1 MPKPKANIKDLLS
14 KYRLLSDLMKYI
26 PDVIYFKD
34 KAGRLIMVNEAHA
47 KGLGLT
53 PEKVVGKTDF
63 DIFGKERAALMAKD
77 DEYVMSKGKAIID
90 KIERSTRADGVDNY
104 VSTTK
109 IPRYDEWGRIVG
121 LIGITRDITRRMLLE
136 HVREEKEAVEKK
148 LQAAE
153 ELNRIKSEFVSVV
166 SHELRTPLAIIK
178 EAVMLLLDGIT
189 GDINDKQREVLA
201 KAENSVRR
209 LKGIIEDLL
218 DVARIET
225 GRLKLHYSLVNLNDL
240 LKDGADFFKKQA
252 RDKGISLEYALPKE
266 QVNIFLDHN
275 RINQVIANLITNA
288 LKFTEEDGSIRIEL
302 KELEDKVRLCFE
314 DTGIGIAKAD
324 AARLF
329 NKFTQVANNSQA
341 QSKGVGLGL
350 SIAKELVNA
359 HGGQIWV
366 ESKLG
371 VGSKFYFTLPRLRG
385 LSVLDLPV
393 RSRINHLL
401 SQGLTLYFVNLLIVN
416 YQVIK
421 VKMRIAPSALFENI
435 EIIINMVFDK
445 FCREKEEKPQVVL
458 LDKYY
463 GECAYLLPGLTEKET
478 EKINLDILERL
489 TRYLYQNKV
498 QNVFINVGVANFPEE
513 APDALNDGQTVS
525 ANLRIKKILIGP
537 EIRRFERINYSLD
550 TRILMPKDE
559 ELSSQTVDI
568 SKGGIAFYSPR
579 PIKTDAR
586 VDLALRMPNQDK
598 PLMLKSQT
606 AWIKEISNEDVR
618 RYKIGLEFIG
628 LKDGEKKIISGFL
641 KSLKPE
647 GYGAA
652 SNSRSH
658 KDEKKKG
665 SH

>member
-1 MPKPKANIKDLLS
+1 MPKPKADIKDLLF

-34 KAGRLIMVNEAHA
+34 KAGRLIMVNDAHA

-63 DIFGKERAALMAKD
+63 DIFGKARAELMAKD
-77 DEYVMSKGKAIID
+77 DEYVISKGKAIID

-109 IPRYDEWGRIVG
+109 IPRYDEQGRIAG
-121 LIGITRDITRRMLLE
+121 LIGITRDITRRMSLE
-136 HVREEKEAVEKK
+136 HIREEKEAVEKK

-153 ELNRIKSEFVSVV
+153 ELNRVKSEFVSVV

-178 EAVMLLLDGIT
+178 EAVMLLLDGVT
-189 GDINDKQREVLA
+189 GDITDKQKEVLR

-209 LKGIIEDLL
+209 LNGIIEDLL

-240 LKDGADFFKKQA
+240 LKESADFFKKQA
-252 RDKGISLEYALPKE
+252 QNKGISLEYILPKE

-275 RINQVIANLITNA
+275 RINQVITNLTANA

-302 KELEDKVRLCFE
+302 KCLEDKVRLGFE

-324 AARLF
+324 IAKLF
-329 NKFTQVANNSQA
+329 NKFTQVTNNPEA
-341 QSKGVGLGL
+341 RSKGVGLGL

-371 VGSKFYFTLPRLRG
+371 VGSKFYWTLPRLRS
-385 LSVLDLPV
+385 LNVLDLPV

-421 VKMRIAPSALFENI
+421 VKMRISPSALFENI

-445 FCREKEEKPQVVL
+445 FCREKEEKPQIVL

-463 GECAYLLPGLTEKET
+463 GECSYLLPALTEKEA
-478 EKINLDILERL
+478 EKINRDILDRL

-498 QNVFINVGVANFPEE
+498 RNVFINVGVANFPEE
-513 APDALNDGQTVS
+513 APDALKDSQPVS

-550 TRILMPKDE
+550 TRILLPKDE

-568 SKGGIAFYSPR
+568 SKGGLAFYSPR
-579 PIKTDAR
+579 PFKTDAR
-586 VDLALRMPNQDK
+586 VELALRIPHQDK

-606 AWIKEISNEDVR
+606 AWIKEISNEDIR

-628 LKDGEKKIISGFL
+628 LKDREKKIISGFL
-641 KSLKPE
+641 KSLKKE
-647 GYGAA
+647 
-652 SNSRSH
+652 
-658 KDEKKKG
+658 
-665 SH
+665 